1 METIQMI
8 NDMVIVGL
16 ILLLSLVNVVLTFL
30 STRMIPLDKVKEL
43 IQALREPVARS
54 TTTLDDE
61 ALRLFEQF
69 VAWYEGQRADE
80 GV

>member
-1 METIQMI
+1 MI

-30 STRMIPLDKVKEL
+30 STRMVPLDKVKEL
-43 IQALREPVARS
+43 IQALREPVART

-69 VAWYEGQRADE
+69 VSWYEGQRADE

>member
-16 ILLLSLVNVVLTFL
+16 ILLLSAINVVLTFL

-43 IQALREPVARS
+43 IQALREPVART

-69 VAWYEGQRADE
+69 VAWYEGQRVDE

>member
-16 ILLLSLVNVVLTFL
+16 ILLLSAVNVVLTFL
-30 STRMIPLDKVKEL
+30 STRMIPLDKVREL
-43 IQALREPVARS
+43 IQALREPVART

-69 VAWYEGQRADE
+69 VSWYEGQRADE

>member
-1 METIQMI
+1 
-8 NDMVIVGL
+8 MV
-16 ILLLSLVNVVLTFL
+16 
-30 STRMIPLDKVKEL
+30 PLDKVKEL
-43 IQALREPVARS
+43 IQALREPAART

-69 VAWYEGQRADE
+69 VSWYEQQRADE

>member
-1 METIQMI
+1 METLQIVNEI
-8 NDMVIVGL
+8 VIVGL
-16 ILLLSLVNVVLTFL
+16 ILLLSAVNVVLTFL
-30 STRMIPLDKVKEL
+30 STRMIPLDKVREL

-54 TTTLDDE
+54 ATTLDDE